1 VGAKESGEWERKKGK
16 MKIEKGKLGGF
27 EWAMRD
33 WDRRAVTAV
42 TMAIPYRI
50 ETSVWPVRMRQAK
63 ALGRLGLC
71 R

>member
-1 VGAKESGEWERKKGK
+1 VEEEEGK
-16 MKIEKGKLGGF
+16 NENRKGKLGGF

-50 ETSVWPVRMRQAK
+50 ETPFDPFGCGKLRHGQSQSPQ
-63 ALGRLGLC
+63 LC
-71 R
+71 DARPDP